1 MSQPLGTAVA
11 VRRRSPVWF
20 WVNWLLALA
29 ILIPACGGFVWKFR
43 ELVLLYDSFVAR
55 QRLTAAQPSVAGLQP
70 QTQSL
75 PAPADKLE
83 RRHFTTTEAEDGG
96 FAVAPILNYLFV
108 SLGFLLL
115 FLAAIAQGMFRDI
128 EQPKRDLLAREQFLD
143 QLESTGEPATV
154 SDVASVR

>member
-1 MSQPLGTAVA
+1 MSQPLGTSVE
-11 VRRRSPVWF
+11 VRRRSPLWF

-29 ILIPACGGFVWKFR
+29 ILMPACGGFVWKFR
-43 ELVLLYDSFVAR
+43 ELVLLYDSFIAR
-55 QRLTAAQPSVAGLQP
+55 QRHAELQP
-70 QTQSL
+70 RAATL
-75 PAPADKLE
+75 PKPADAMPVPVDKLE

-128 EQPKRDLLAREQFLD
+128 EQPKRDLLVREQFLD
-143 QLESTGEPATV
+143 DLERSGEPVTV
-154 SDVASVR
+154 SDVAAVR

>member
-1 MSQPLGTAVA
+1 MSQPLGPAVE
-11 VRRRSPVWF
+11 VRRRSPLWF

-43 ELVLLYDSFVAR
+43 ELVLLYDSFISR
-55 QRLTAAQPSVAGLQP
+55 QGIGDFQPSAAVLRKP
-70 QTQSL
+70 SDDM
-75 PAPADKLE
+75 PAPPDKLE

-96 FAVAPILNYLFV
+96 FAVAPILNYLLV

-128 EQPKRDLLAREQFLD
+128 EQPKRDLLVREQFLD
-143 QLESTGEPATV
+143 ELERAGEPATV
-154 SDVASVR
+154 SDVAAVR